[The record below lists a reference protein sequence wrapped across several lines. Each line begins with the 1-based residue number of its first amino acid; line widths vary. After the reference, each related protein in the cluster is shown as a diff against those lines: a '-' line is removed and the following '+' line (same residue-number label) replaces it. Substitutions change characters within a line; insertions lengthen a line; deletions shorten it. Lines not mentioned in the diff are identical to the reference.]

1 MAANNDRPPLISA
14 VRDKNIVECRRLIDT
29 GEANV
34 NGDREKY
41 TGRTALHYASSRG
54 YLEISELL
62 TSSGADV
69 NIRSSYGSTALHRA
83 SYQGHLEIVQLLLCQ
98 GADMSIIY
106 IFVRTA
112 LDLASSH
119 DHLEVADCLRKWPW
133 TMAIIALKED
143 LAVYHLL
150 DASTLIDLWQYS
162 EGYPK

>member
-34 NGDREKY
+34 NEDR
-41 TGRTALHYASSRG
+41 GQLGWTALHWASIRG
-54 YLEISELL
+54 YSEISELL

-69 NIRSSYGSTALHRA
+69 NIIARSGWTALHYA
-83 SYQGHLEIVQLLLCQ
+83 SLNGHLKIVQLLLCQ
-98 GADMSIIY
+98 GADMSIRTNDGY
-106 IFVRTA
+106 TA
-112 LDLASSH
+112 LDWASSEAR
-119 DHLEVADCLRKWPW
+119 LKVANCLRKWPW

-150 DASTLIDLWQYS
+150 DAWTLIDLWQY
-162 EGYPK
+162 

>member
-1 MAANNDRPPLISA
+1 MAANNDEPPLISA
-14 VRDKNIVECRRLIDT
+14 VWGRNIVECRRLIDT
-29 GEANV
+29 GEANLNEDRGH
-34 NGDREKY
+34 NG
-41 TGRTALHYASSRG
+41 GTALHWASNRG

-62 TSSGADV
+62 VSSGANV
-69 NIRSSYGSTALHRA
+69 NIRNSNGSTALHYA
-83 SYQGHLEIVQLLLCQ
+83 SYNGHLEIVQLLLCQ
-98 GADMSIIY
+98 GADMSIRT